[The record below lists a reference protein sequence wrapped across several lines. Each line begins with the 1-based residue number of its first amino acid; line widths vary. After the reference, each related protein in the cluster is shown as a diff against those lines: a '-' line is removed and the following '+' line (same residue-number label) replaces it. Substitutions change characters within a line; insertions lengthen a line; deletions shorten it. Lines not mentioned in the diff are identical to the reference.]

1 MNFIVEFYQSLD
13 ALNVIIFWGI
23 IIVILLLIVFVILM
37 LNKNKQN
44 KSKTNNKSSQNEL
57 YSDEIALPSN
67 SRDTLIMK
75 DDNLL
80 IQEEKQTNFEPFVIP
95 EPPVTSE
102 KVEVEKNFQA
112 EEHVMAYDHELFNLS
127 HVKKNNEL
135 PPEEQK
141 TEPLPE
147 KQPFQMP
154 TKPYER
160 NVLRE
165 MSLGQTSPIGIIRQD
180 NSYTKLVSKPKESST
195 NSSSIISEKKIE
207 KAPISNQPTSKIV
220 VSMPTSNIDESPQVN
235 KAESSKQDQII
246 TLERSNHSNK
256 VIDIPKKEQPNNRSL
271 EKSAVSQQNFNETK
285 VVNKPDSTKQTE
297 IVHPIK
303 YNDSKS
309 ISETIPREKP
319 QQLHVDTTYSQ
330 EISVTDIKPKITKEQ
345 IIKPKEEINLEVK
358 FNPQPSNATFLEEV
372 SKKLAEAEVPDE
384 IDRTDYELQQEE
396 DAIISYKELMA
407 KKDTIKTIDEEDAVI
422 SIQELTARKSQQ
434 EKLYNLTEEE
444 ENNDFIDELKKF
456 RNDLN

>member
-23 IIVILLLIVFVILM
+23 IIVILLLIVFIILM
-37 LNKNKQN
+37 INKNKKN
-44 KSKTNNKSSQNEL
+44 KTEITHKSYQDEL

-95 EPPVTSE
+95 EPQVTPE

-112 EEHVMAYDHELFNLS
+112 EEHVMEYDHELFNLS

-141 TEPLPE
+141 SEQTSE

-165 MSLGQTSPIGIIRQD
+165 MSLGQTSPIGIVKKE
-180 NSYTKLVSKPKESST
+180 NSYTKLASNPKGSIVEST
-195 NSSSIISEKKIE
+195 
-207 KAPISNQPTSKIV
+207 PP
-220 VSMPTSNIDESPQVN
+220 MP
-235 KAESSKQDQII
+235 KQAVE
-246 TLERSNHSNK
+246 T
-256 VIDIPKKEQPNNRSL
+256 
-271 EKSAVSQQNFNETK
+271 SAVSSSSVGKVNMEKEITQVDDAPIINKSEVTRQSEIKKIAEINSSNTITDTIAEETIQQHPANITIDKKFSNYENKPTVTNET
-285 VVNKPDSTKQTE
+285 
-297 IVHPIK
+297 IV
-303 YNDSKS
+303 KS
-309 ISETIPREKP
+309 N
-319 QQLHVDTTYSQ
+319 
-330 EISVTDIKPKITKEQ
+330 
-345 IIKPKEEINLEVK
+345 EEIKQDNFIK
-358 FNPQPSNATFLEEV
+358 TSTSNATFLEEV
-372 SKKLAEAEVPDE
+372 SRKLAEAEVPDE

-422 SIQELTARKSQQ
+422 SIQELTARKNHQ

-444 ENNDFIDELKKF
+444 ENNEFIDELKKF

>member
-37 LNKNKQN
+37 VNKNKQH
-44 KSKTNNKSSQNEL
+44 KNNKNSQNEL

-75 DDNLL
+75 DNNLL

-95 EPPVTSE
+95 EPQVNSE
-102 KVEVEKNFQA
+102 KVEVEKKFQA
-112 EEHVMAYDHELFNLS
+112 EEHVMEYDHELFKLS

-135 PPEEQK
+135 PPEEPK
-141 TEPLPE
+141 ADPLPE

-165 MSLGQTSPIGIIRQD
+165 MSLGQTSPIGIVKQD
-180 NSYTKLVSKPKESST
+180 NSYTKLVSKPKESS
-195 NSSSIISEKKIE
+195 IISETKID
-207 KAPISNQPTSKIV
+207 KPPVSKPPIGKIV
-220 VSMPTSNIDESPQVN
+220 VSMPTSTIDESPIVN
-235 KAESSKQDQII
+235 QDKSVKKEHIQ
-246 TLERSNHSNK
+246 TSERSNFSNK
-256 VIDIPKKEQPNNRSL
+256 VIDISKKEQPYNHSI
-271 EKSAVSQQNFNETK
+271 EKNDVSQPNISETK
-285 VVNKPDSTKQTE
+285 IVNKHDLLKQTE
-297 IVHPIK
+297 IITPIEI
-303 YNDSKS
+303 NVSKQPT
-309 ISETIPREKP
+309 ETIPKEMIES
-319 QQLHVDTTYSQ
+319 SQ
-330 EISVTDIKPKITKEQ
+330 VNIALNKEISVPEIKQELIEEPIMR
-345 IIKPKEEINLEVK
+345 PKEEIPQAKQTNY
-358 FNPQPSNATFLEEV
+358 QPSNAAFLEEV
-372 SKKLAEAEVPDE
+372 SRKLAEAETPDE

-422 SIQELTARKSQQ
+422 SIQELTARKNQQ

-444 ENNDFIDELKKF
+444 ENDDFIDELKKF

>member
-37 LNKNKQN
+37 INKVKN
-44 KSKTNNKSSQNEL
+44 KTNNKPSHDEI
-57 YSDEIALPSN
+57 YSDEVALPTN

-95 EPPVTSE
+95 ESPVTSE
-102 KVEVEKNFQA
+102 KVEVEKKFQA
-112 EEHVMAYDHELFNLS
+112 EEHVMEYDNELFNLS

-135 PPEEQK
+135 PPEEPKQ
-141 TEPLPE
+141 EPISE

-165 MSLGQTSPIGIIRQD
+165 MSLGQTSPIGIVKQD
-180 NSYTKLVSKPKESST
+180 NSYNKLVSKPKDSVT
-195 NSSSIISEKKIE
+195 NYSPINSENQRE
-207 KAPISNQPTSKIV
+207 KLTVSEEPIGKIV
-220 VSMPTSNIDESPQVN
+220 VSMPKPTIDEHSLVSNEELLKQKSPELLEKNIPANVITEIPKQEQPAHN
-235 KAESSKQDQII
+235 LTENNIILESSI
-246 TLERSNHSNK
+246 T
-256 VIDIPKKEQPNNRSL
+256 EQ
-271 EKSAVSQQNFNETK
+271 K
-285 VVNKPDSTKQTE
+285 VVNTPEPPKKPE
-297 IVHPIK
+297 IINQVEIT
-303 YNDSKS
+303 DSKPHIEINNHTKIAQPQVARTPNNEVS
-309 ISETIPREKP
+309 ISEIKP
-319 QQLHVDTTYSQ
+319 Q
-330 EISVTDIKPKITKEQ
+330 ISKKEKITQQEA
-345 IIKPKEEINLEVK
+345 IN
-358 FNPQPSNATFLEEV
+358 NPPSNAAFLEEV
-372 SKKLAEAEVPDE
+372 SRKLAEAEVPDE

-407 KKDTIKTIDEEDAVI
+407 KKDTIKTIDEEDAII
-422 SIQELTARKSQQ
+422 SIQELTARKNQQ
-434 EKLYNLTEEE
+434 EKLYNLTENE